1 MKLRIG
7 RSLSIVTSGRLG
19 NQLFQ
24 WALMHQI
31 IHKSS
36 LNEKSVFSML
46 EMQLPTNGHRNRLMH
61 LVNSCP
67 HIRIKKAKKSLKF
80 KMKIVEKLDLYLS
93 REAIDRVSS
102 FFGLKYERLALSDNF
117 FPKRATYIGYFQDV
131 RQFVAVLPILLGEL
145 SNAIQREK
153 KWLLEKSLMNK
164 ILGIPFQL
172 LHIRGGDYQDVGN
185 EGFGLLHKKYFIEN
199 LDLGLRTIV
208 ITDDPTY
215 AWDSTVKF
223 IPNAIILNPEEFDE
237 WCALS
242 VASLCSRFIGSN
254 STFSYW
260 CALLANYNG
269 ATALLPKPFNK
280 SGGGDPETLQVSGLK
295 FVEAWYL

>member
-1 MKLRIG
+1 MRIG
-7 RSLSIVTSGRLG
+7 RNPSIVTSGRLG

-24 WALMHQI
+24 WAFMHQI
-31 IHKSS
+31 IHKSPLKEIS
-36 LNEKSVFSML
+36 TFSML

-67 HIRIKKAKKSLKF
+67 HMRIKKAKRPLKL

-93 REAIDRVSS
+93 RDAINIVSS
-102 FFGLKYERLALSDNF
+102 FFCLKYERLTLSDNF
-117 FPKRATYIGYFQDV
+117 FPKRTTFIGYFQDV
-131 RQFVAVLPILLGEL
+131 RQFVTVFPILLGEL
-145 SNAIQREK
+145 SNAIQKEK
-153 KWLLEKSLMNK
+153 KWLLEKSPINT
-164 ILGIPFQL
+164 ILSTPFQL
-172 LHIRGGDYQDVGN
+172 LHIRGGDYKDVGN

-199 LDLGLRTIV
+199 LDLRLRTIV
-208 ITDDPTY
+208 ITDDPMY
-215 AWDSTVKF
+215 AWESTVKF

-260 CALLANYNG
+260 CALLADYNG

-280 SGGGDPETLQVSGLK
+280 SGVNPETLQACGLK
-295 FVEAWYL
+295 FVEACYG